1 MNSSLGKPNIKK
13 DAFQKDS
20 LRTDFNKQLQQE
32 LQKIRGAITIINNTP
47 PPPELDVQDFELI
60 STWKLNEN
68 SYQEFVLTGSNITQI
83 NYWADNTKIVKL
95 FTKDITYTGDKPT
108 NIIITDETT
117 GKILTTVINYSGENI
132 INITKTISNTV

>member
-1 MNSSLGKPNIKK
+1 MNSSVGKPNIKK

-68 SYQEFVLTGSNITQI
+68 SYQEFVEVGGNLTQV
-83 NYWADNTKIVKL
+83 NYWTDDTKTVKL
-95 FTKDITYTGDKPT
+95 FTKDITYIDMKPT
-108 NIIITDETT
+108 NVVVTDETT
-117 GKILTTVINYSGENI
+117 GKILTTAINYSGQTI
-132 INITKTISNTV
+132 INITKIIT